1 MPARLAGFAGPR
13 RPAVG
18 AVSAVSSAFRTARE
32 IDPFTISCVAVTS
45 EPWRLPSA
53 RSPREGRVVGGV
65 AESAVS
71 TPTTEIDDGEHSFAF
86 DAKGQKSRENA
97 S

>member
-1 MPARLAGFAGPR
+1 M
-13 RPAVG
+13 
-18 AVSAVSSAFRTARE
+18 RTLQ
-32 IDPFTISCVAVTS
+32 IDALPISLLR
-45 EPWRLPSA
+45 RLPSA

-65 AESAVS
+65 AEAAVS
-71 TPTTEIDDGEHSFAF
+71 TPTPEIDDGEHSFAF